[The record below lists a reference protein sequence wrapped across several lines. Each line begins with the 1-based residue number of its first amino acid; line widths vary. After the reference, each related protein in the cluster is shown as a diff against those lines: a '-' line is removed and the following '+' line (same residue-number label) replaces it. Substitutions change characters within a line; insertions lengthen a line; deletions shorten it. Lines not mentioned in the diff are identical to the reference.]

1 MCENNDLIYYQR
13 SRDLIINKAK
23 YFYRNN
29 KERLRDQARHKYRN
43 LFEEEKKEENVE
55 EYVGR
60 KEKKTERISKKLLQ
74 GKKVSI

>member
-23 YFYRNN
+23 DFYRNN

>member
-23 YFYRNN
+23 DFYRNN

-43 LFEEEKKEENVE
+43 LLKKKKKRMWEE
-55 EYVGR
+55 
-60 KEKKTERISKKLLQ
+60 
-74 GKKVSI
+74 